1 MKKKIPPT
9 LEKDKEI
16 LFVGRFSLYSRLS
29 NLFLS
34 LTFMFMT
41 VSFLIQDEPSIIVK
55 LGIVA
60 PLGILTLIM
69 LARCISYITTKLII
83 SNQRIFIYSFLQN
96 VFTRTC
102 WFLEC
107 PSFIH
112 EDKRWISF
120 DMERVMQFKVSR
132 EFGYWTYYFYFTNDN
147 DYREHVRFK
156 LLEDYLTPKK
166 ILTSR
171 YEFTSEKLDLPSS
184 KTSPENVL
192 FARKMKEGK
201 Y

>member
-1 MKKKIPPT
+1 MKEKKLHL

-34 LTFMFMT
+34 LTFMFWT

-55 LGIVA
+55 LGIVI

-69 LARCISYITTKLII
+69 LARCISYMTAKLII
-83 SNQRIFIYSFLQN
+83 SNQRIFVFSFLQN

-107 PSFIH
+107 PSFIQK
-112 EDKRWISF
+112 DKRWLSF
-120 DMERVMQFKVSR
+120 DMERVLQFKVSR
-132 EFGYWTYYFYFTNDN
+132 EFGYWTYYFYFTNEKN
-147 DYREHVRFK
+147 HSEYVRFK

-166 ILTSR
+166 LLTSY
-171 YEFTSEKLDLPSS
+171 YEFTGEKLDFPS
-184 KTSPENVL
+184 KTSPESVL
-192 FARKMKEGK
+192 FARKMKEV
-201 Y
+201 